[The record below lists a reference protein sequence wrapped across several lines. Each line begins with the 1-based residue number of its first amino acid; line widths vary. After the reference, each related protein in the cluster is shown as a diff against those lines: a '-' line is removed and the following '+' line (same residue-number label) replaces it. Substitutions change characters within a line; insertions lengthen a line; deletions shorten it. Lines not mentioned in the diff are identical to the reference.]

1 MRVNCGFYGFSVTW
15 SVIHGAGFNFQLHHH
30 WTCNLELVHAT
41 RFTPEFSGSPPNSS
55 ISCAALDC
63 ICRLL
68 MPICSA
74 TDASG
79 SHLTTSRIN
88 RLLRPLRNKCLSL
101 SKFLTT
107 ARHSA
112 SRSTYLSHNQDWPLE
127 SLPPLALLRQPPSAT
142 SGRLYFDRAEDLE
155 LSRLIYAV
163 SGAFRCL
170 LQVTHGTVQGE
181 SIPSLA
187 AMCCFVVGENV
198 PLSGTGTRDE
208 EAVDEDE
215 LMKTVEDIYDTIP
228 TYYRRHSIASHA
240 LFLVLAIC
248 PHHHTLVST
257 LLDICL
263 SFGLVHESRRLLSII
278 LEIAFQSTT
287 SPPPITH
294 PGHVSYLAD
303 LFAKWVSGNSDT
315 MPSSTLPLFSISTFS
330 RAVVDTLAQSDV
342 SLWACKA
349 VTRFSRSVEVI
360 DIDSFVTL
368 LDSLVE
374 TIHDCHSVRSGKGK
388 EKENLDIVAIRDR
401 LRDWMNRLFAVTAS
415 TSAELAG
422 EFHPD
427 IDSIVML
434 LDRCRS
440 YEMHTLR
447 LGASSQPSQDELP
460 DAITIL
466 ATHLHVAY
474 SPADYDSRLLHLLR
488 GVSPIPTTFTRLVE
502 HMHRGSAEDFTTSL
516 QRSSSVLQIHNLLQ
530 LDASLW
536 ACALRVFESTPKGT
550 SKDIQRIKLLLIDGV
565 DEAERRLFGAGPPDS
580 SPAVR
585 LPGQSKKSCG
595 AHHRRP
601 SGEWEWEEMVGCWIR
616 KTPAHVKKK
625 RKTAHVVSH
634 ESPVFIKRLLR
645 RGAHRYATHGSSRD
659 TVPRKSVRSAMGS
672 TASRACDFSSP
683 SSRGSKN
690 VAGDSNDCS
699 WWSGEN
705 EKENL
710 MPSSPMAE
718 RRPVL
723 KPRHSNFSSIL
734 MDAQKT
740 RVNLHDLKSPT
751 TSLLPSSKQSR
762 PSLSRKLSVYPP
774 AVVLASDDSMDLFAC
789 ATSPLRT

>member
-1 MRVNCGFYGFSVTW
+1 MT
-15 SVIHGAGFNFQLHHH
+15 
-30 WTCNLELVHAT
+30 
-41 RFTPEFSGSPPNSS
+41 
-55 ISCAALDC
+55 
-63 ICRLL
+63 
-68 MPICSA
+68 ICSA

-101 SKFLTT
+101 SKLLST

-112 SRSTYLSHNQDWPLE
+112 SRSTYLSYSQDWPLD
-127 SLPPLALLRQPPSAT
+127 SPPPLALLPQPSST
-142 SGRLYFDRAEDLE
+142 TRGKLYFDRAEDLE

-163 SGAFRCL
+163 CGAFRCL
-170 LQVTHGTVQGE
+170 LQVTHGTVPGD

-198 PLSGTGTRDE
+198 PLSGTGTRDGRE
-208 EAVDEDE
+208 EMVDEDE

-278 LEIAFQSTT
+278 LKIAFLSTT
-287 SPPPITH
+287 TTPPPITH

-303 LFAKWVSGNSDT
+303 LFAQWVSGNSDT
-315 MPSSTLPLFSISTFS
+315 MPSNGIPLFSVSTFS
-330 RAVVDTLAQSDV
+330 RAVVDSLAQSNI

-349 VTRFSRSVEVI
+349 VARFSRSVEVT

-368 LDSLVE
+368 LDSLAE
-374 TIHDCHSVRSGKGK
+374 TIHDHYPVRSGKGK
-388 EKENLDIVAIRDR
+388 EKETLDIGAIRHR
-401 LRDWMNRLFAVTAS
+401 LHDWMNRLFAVTAS
-415 TSAELAG
+415 TSATLTDESRC
-422 EFHPD
+422 PD
-427 IDSIVML
+427 INSIIML
-434 LDRCRS
+434 LNRCRS
-440 YEMHTLR
+440 YGMHTLR
-447 LGASSQPSQDELP
+447 LGGSPQPSQDELP

-466 ATHLHVAY
+466 ATHLQVTCSLAH
-474 SPADYDSRLLHLLR
+474 YDLYLWDLLR
-488 GVSPIPTTFTRLVE
+488 EVSPIPTTFTRLVE
-502 HMHRGSAEDFTTSL
+502 HMHRGSAQDFMTSL
-516 QRSSSVLQIHNLLQ
+516 QQSSSALESHNLLQ

-550 SKDIQRIKLLLIDGV
+550 SKEIQRFKLLLIDGV

-585 LPGQSKKSCG
+585 LPGQSKRSRS

-616 KTPAHVKKK
+616 KTPAHEKKK
-625 RKTAHVVSH
+625 GKIAHVVLH

-645 RGAHRYATHGSSRD
+645 RGTHRYVTQGSSCVN
-659 TVPRKSVRSAMGS
+659 VPHKSARSAMRS
-672 TASRACDFSSP
+672 TASRACGHLSSP
-683 SSRGSKN
+683 SLRGSEN
-690 VAGDSNDCS
+690 FAEDSNDHS
-699 WWSGEN
+699 WWGGGN

-710 MPSSPMAE
+710 TPSSPMAE
-718 RRPVL
+718 RRPAR
-723 KPRHSNFSSIL
+723 KPRQSNFSSIL
-734 MDAQKT
+734 MDAQKN
-740 RVNLHDLKSPT
+740 RVSLHDPKPPT
-751 TSLLPSSKQSR
+751 TSILFSSKQSR
-762 PSLSRKLSVYPP
+762 PSLSRKLSVYPSVAMLP
-774 AVVLASDDSMDLFAC
+774 SDDSMDLFAY
-789 ATSPLRT
+789 ATSPPRT